1 MVTPNIEIE
10 NIDKVEKYY
19 STKVFRL
26 TFLARIRLQGG
37 VQEYFKGF
45 FFVCLFF
52 CFVLFACLFLF
63 LFLFYV
69 LPYLFIYFF
78 RWWIKL
84 NLLCFNG
91 KVLKI
96 YVSRDQIPVLRTG
109 SRPIAMVLVECWKV
123 AHWTAKKLLTN
134 CHLDFLI
141 CSYHDNQKLYFSFFT
156 INANIGREK
165 G

>member
-1 MVTPNIEIE
+1 MVTPNIETE
-10 NIDKVEKYY
+10 NIDEVEKYY

-45 FFVCLFF
+45 NCLFVLLF
-52 CFVLFACLFLF
+52 CFVLFVSLFVF
-63 LFLFYV
+63 V
-69 LPYLFIYFF
+69 LWSSLFIYFF

-96 YVSRDQIPVLRTG
+96 YVSRDQIPVLR

-134 CHLDFLI
+134 CQNPKKLRPRFLDMFIL
-141 CSYHDNQKLYFSFFT
+141 
-156 INANIGREK
+156 R
-165 G
+165 

>member
-1 MVTPNIEIE
+1 MDEVASYVLLGGGGEGGEVVTPNIEIE

-45 FFVCLFF
+45 FLSVCFFVLF

-69 LPYLFIYFF
+69 LPYLFIFSD
-78 RWWIKL
+78 
-84 NLLCFNG
+84 G
-91 KVLKI
+91 
-96 YVSRDQIPVLRTG
+96 G
-109 SRPIAMVLVECWKV
+109 S
-123 AHWTAKKLLTN
+123 N
-134 CHLDFLI
+134 
-141 CSYHDNQKLYFSFFT
+141 
-156 INANIGREK
+156 
-165 G
+165 

>member
-1 MVTPNIEIE
+1 MDEVASYVLLGGGGGEGGEVVTPNIEIE

-69 LPYLFIYFF
+69 LPYLFIFSD
-78 RWWIKL
+78 
-84 NLLCFNG
+84 G
-91 KVLKI
+91 
-96 YVSRDQIPVLRTG
+96 G
-109 SRPIAMVLVECWKV
+109 S
-123 AHWTAKKLLTN
+123 N
-134 CHLDFLI
+134 
-141 CSYHDNQKLYFSFFT
+141 
-156 INANIGREK
+156 
-165 G
+165 